1 MQHTAA
7 APTSDPLALRRTS
20 RILAAACGLL
30 VWALPLAVLA
40 CWAVADTGTLAAQAQ
55 LAPGAIQGALSTLQR
70 LAGALLTCG
79 PVGLLLRGLWEA
91 RKCFQSFARGQVFT
105 PQAVLGLRHFAA
117 WTMASVLAGMLLV
130 PALSVLLTLNNP
142 PGMRHLAIAVGSDHI
157 FTLLF
162 AGVVWLMAAIIGQ
175 GQALAEEN
183 AAFV

>member
-1 MQHTAA
+1 MSTTTALPA
-7 APTSDPLALRRTS
+7 DALALRRTS

-40 CWAVADTGTLAAQAQ
+40 YWGLAETTELAAQAQ
-55 LAPGAIQGALSTLQR
+55 LPIDAIQNALTLAQR
-70 LAGALLTCG
+70 VAGALLTCI
-79 PVGLLLRGLWEA
+79 PVGLLLRGLWSA
-91 RKCFQSFARGQVFT
+91 RTCFQDFAQGQVFT
-105 PQAVLGLRHFAA
+105 PQAVRGLRRFAA

-130 PALSVLLTLNNP
+130 PALSVLLTLHNP
-142 PGMRHLAIAVGSDHI
+142 PGMRHLAVALGSDHI

>member
-1 MQHTAA
+1 MHHAA
-7 APTSDPLALRRTS
+7 ANPPADVLALRRTS
-20 RILAAACGLL
+20 HILAAACGLL

-40 CWAVADTGTLAAQAQ
+40 CWALADVSTLASQAH
-55 LAPGAIQGALSTLQR
+55 LAPGAIQGALTPLQR
-70 LAGALLTCG
+70 VAGALLTCV
-79 PVGLLLRGLWEA
+79 PVGLLLRGLWTA
-91 RKCFQSFARGQVFT
+91 RQCFQGFARGHVFT
-105 PQAVLGLRHFAA
+105 PQAVQGLRHFAA
-117 WTMASVLAGMLLV
+117 WVMASVVAGMLLV

-142 PGMRHLAIAVGSDHI
+142 PGMRHLAIALGSDHI